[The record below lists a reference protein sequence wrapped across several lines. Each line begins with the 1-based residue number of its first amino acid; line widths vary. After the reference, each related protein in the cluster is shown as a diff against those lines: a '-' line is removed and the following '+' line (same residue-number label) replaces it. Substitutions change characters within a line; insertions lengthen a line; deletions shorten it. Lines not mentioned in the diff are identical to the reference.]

1 MITNLISP
9 IAHKDESLNGIS
21 RSRFSFHFNTAR
33 KRRWLM
39 VQLVTAPAIAG
50 SDEPQQPTTQF
61 RQQPERTDYN
71 YLVDNFQV
79 GRMTTRCI

>member
-1 MITNLISP
+1 
-9 IAHKDESLNGIS
+9 
-21 RSRFSFHFNTAR
+21 
-33 KRRWLM
+33 M